1 MQYRKFGRL
10 DFEGSALGF
19 GCMRLPTPDGNVLNP
34 DITEKEAVG
43 IIRYAIDNG
52 VNYVDT
58 AYLYHSGESERMVGR
73 ALADGYRRQVK
84 LATKA
89 PMQLIHSAADY
100 DAILNEQL
108 TKLNTE
114 CIDLYMFHG
123 IGRKTWDV
131 ILKEDLLSRA
141 EAAARDGKI
150 RYIGFSFHDT
160 YEAFEEIVNG
170 YDKWDFCQ
178 IQYNFM
184 DTQSQAGTKGLK
196 LAAEKGLGVV
206 VMEPLRGG
214 KLANPL
220 KEVRELMERRGYTGT
235 LSDLALRWVWAQSEV
250 SVVLSGM
257 SGREQVRQNLCSA
270 QRAGAPLTRQE
281 TELIDEIREIYK
293 KREGIPCTGCSY
305 CMPCPQGIDIP
316 WIMDIYNDG
325 VVYDYLSEPRRRY
338 NFFGR
343 PASKCIQCKKCEEK
357 CPQGLPIAQWL
368 REIDGKLSL

>member
-1 MQYRKFGRL
+1 MQYRKFGNL
-10 DFEGSALGF
+10 DWKGSALGF
-19 GCMRLPTPDGNVLNP
+19 GCMRLPTKDGSVLSP
-34 DITEKEAVG
+34 DITEKETVD

-58 AYLYHSGESERMVGR
+58 AYLYHSGESERMVGK
-73 ALADGYRRQVK
+73 ALADGYRDRVK

-89 PMQLIHSAADY
+89 PMQCIHTAGDY
-100 DAILNEQL
+100 DAILDEQL
-108 TKLNTE
+108 KKLDTE
-114 CIDLYMFHG
+114 QIDLYMFHG
-123 IGRKTWDV
+123 IGKKTWDV
-131 ILKEDLLSRA
+131 IVEQDLLSRA
-141 EAAARDGKI
+141 EAAVKSGKT
-150 RYIGFSFHDT
+150 RYIGFSFHGP

-170 YDKWDFCQ
+170 YDHWDFCQ

-196 LAAEKGLGVV
+196 LAAQKGLAVV

-220 KEVRELMERRGYTGT
+220 REVKELMKRRGYEGT
-235 LSDLALRWVWAQSEV
+235 LSDLALRWVWSQEEV

-257 SGREQVRQNLCSA
+257 SNMEQVRQNLRCA
-270 QRAGAPLTRQE
+270 QAAGTPLTQQE
-281 TELIDEIREIYK
+281 TELLGEIREIYE

-325 VVYDYLSEPRRRY
+325 LIYDYQREPQRRY

-343 PASKCIQCKKCEEK
+343 PGSKCVGCGACEQK
-357 CPQGLPIAQWL
+357 CPQGLPIVQWL
-368 REIDGKLSL
+368 SKIDKELSL

>member
-1 MQYRKFGRL
+1 MQYRKFGKL
-10 DFEGSALGF
+10 DWQGSALGF
-19 GCMRLPTPDGNVLNP
+19 GCMRLPTKDGSVLSP

-43 IIRYAIDNG
+43 MIRYAIDHG

-58 AYLYHSGESERMVGR
+58 AYLYHSGESERMVGK
-73 ALADGYRRQVK
+73 ALADGYRQKVK

-89 PMQLIHSAADY
+89 PMQCIRTAADY
-100 DAILNEQL
+100 DRILGEQL
-108 TKLNTE
+108 QKLDTDR
-114 CIDLYMFHG
+114 IDLYMFHG
-123 IGRKTWDV
+123 IGKKTWDV
-131 ILKEDLLSRA
+131 ICEQGLLSRA
-141 EAAARDGKI
+141 EAAVKAGKI
-150 RYIGFSFHDT
+150 RYVGFSFHGP

-184 DTQSQAGTKGLK
+184 DTHSQAGTKGLK
-196 LAAEKGLGVV
+196 LAAQKGLGVV

-220 KEVRELMERRGYTGT
+220 KEVRELMARSGYEKP
-235 LSDLALRWVWAQSEV
+235 LSDLALRWVWSQSEV

-257 SGREQVRQNLCSA
+257 SDMEQVRQNVRCA
-270 QRAGAPLTRQE
+270 QQAGAPLTQE
-281 TELIDEIREIYK
+281 EQKLVEGIRAIYG

-325 VVYDYLSEPRRRY
+325 IVYDYLKEPQRRY

-343 PASKCIQCKKCEEK
+343 PGSKCVQCKKCEEK
-357 CPQGLPIAQWL
+357 CPQAIPIPEWL
-368 REIDGKLSL
+368 EKIDAELSI